1 MLQKTTKLFLTTV
14 AAIATIN
21 TIETP
26 QIPNTTNSWLTV
38 QTEVQARS
46 SGGRSGGGSFS
57 RGSSRSSGRSSSG
70 SSRSS
75 SGSPSR
81 GSSSNR
87 SRSYNNSPSY
97 NNNNSRDYSDSRP
110 YHSSRSSYN
119 HGGQWANLLILLIFF
134 GIGGI
139 IIYTVVSYGLKSALG
154 GHSQSSNS
162 RAYHRERDNDIVTI
176 SQLQIALLASA
187 TDVQSGLTEL
197 SLKVDTSTEEGLRE
211 LLQESILILLRN
223 SEYWTHHIHSSQKIH
238 IDQAESKFDSLSLEE
253 RSKLSSETLSNI
265 EGNIRQKSVVYS
277 DDEPATY
284 IVVSLLLGTAHDKPL
299 FDDIRTPDDL
309 KEALNNLGSMPS
321 DYLFKFELIWSPQ
334 TENDSLTYDE
344 FITEYT
350 NMVELV

>member
-26 QIPNTTNSWLTV
+26 QIPNTPNSWLTV
-38 QTEVQARS
+38 QTEAQARR
-46 SGGRSGGGSFS
+46 SGGRSGGGSFR
-57 RGSSRSSGRSSSG
+57 RGSSRSSGRSRG
-70 SSRSS
+70 SSRSRS
-75 SGSPSR
+75 
-81 GSSSNR
+81 R

-97 NNNNSRDYSDSRP
+97 SHDDSSRYDKNNSRDYSDSRT
-110 YHSSRSSYN
+110 YYSSGNSYN
-119 HGGQWANLLILLIFF
+119 NSEQWFRFLILLIFF
-134 GIGGI
+134 GVGGI
-139 IIYTVVSYGLKSALG
+139 IIYTVIYYGLKSALAS
-154 GHSQSSNS
+154 HSKGSNS
-162 RAYHRERDNDIVTI
+162 RAYYRERDNDIVTI

-197 SLKVDTSTEEGLRE
+197 SLRVDTSKEEGLRE

-223 SEYWTHHIHSSQKIH
+223 SEYWTHHIHNSEKVH
-238 IDQAESKFDSLSLEE
+238 IDKAEAKFNSLSLEE
-253 RSKLSSETLSNI
+253 RSKLSSETLSNV
-265 EGNIRQKSVVYS
+265 EGKIRQKSIVS
-277 DDEPATY
+277 PEDESAMY
-284 IVVSLLLGTAHDKPL
+284 IVVTLLVGTAHDKPL
-299 FDDIRTPDDL
+299 FQDIRTPDDL
-309 KEALNNLGSMPS
+309 KEALNKLGSMPS